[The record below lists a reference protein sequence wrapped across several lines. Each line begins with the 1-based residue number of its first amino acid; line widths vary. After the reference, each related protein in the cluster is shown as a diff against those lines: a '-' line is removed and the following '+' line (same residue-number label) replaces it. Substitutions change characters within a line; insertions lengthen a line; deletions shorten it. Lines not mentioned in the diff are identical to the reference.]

1 MKTTD
6 LFDLNRSQSAL
17 YRSCLYFGL
26 FLFFFL
32 ILGTGC
38 STLELS
44 QAFEGRF
51 NSEKNNKVISKYC
64 TSCHIHREFDS
75 EQHVPKIR
83 LKYKRRVFRRTAECR
98 TCHYLEKNW
107 SYNHNFRKTRRPR
120 EANRGSFIEFEKE
133 YLKHYGKNWKK
144 IIPSLPVFH
153 RLEYSGYDH
162 RLHFCSNG

>member
-17 YRSCLYFGL
+17 YRSSRYFGL

-51 NSEKNNKVISKYC
+51 NSEKNNRVISKYC

-75 EQHVPKIR
+75 GQHVSKIR
-83 LKYKRRVFRRTAECR
+83 LEYKRRVFRRTAECR

-133 YLKHYGKNWKK
+133 YLKHYGKN
-144 IIPSLPVFH
+144 
-153 RLEYSGYDH
+153 
-162 RLHFCSNG
+162 